1 MKNNM
6 INFIKNIAFFSI
18 NIYRGVLFRLF
29 TLLPVKNNFVFVNC
43 FDGKGISD
51 NPKYIFLQLKQIR
64 PNLKFFWTYSKN
76 EKSTYSNSYYV
87 KAFSIKAI
95 YYQARS
101 KIWVSTVRM
110 PYYATK
116 RKRQQYVHTWHGG
129 LGIKKIEQECEDS
142 LSSRY
147 IRTAK
152 HDSKMIDYYIS
163 PNEDTSKLYL
173 NNFWYSGGKI
183 CKYGSARNDIFF
195 SDAKLQAQHV
205 ISKLKLDPQKKTVL
219 YAPTFRKNNRF
230 DEYNI
235 DFRRLTS
242 SLSERFG
249 GEWQVVVR
257 LHPRLSNSSGAYMTN
272 HPSVFDG
279 SMVEDVQD
287 LLVATDALI
296 TDYSSIGFDFMC
308 TNRPIF
314 LYATDIET
322 YRRDR
327 DFHVPLEKLP
337 FSLADSNSS
346 LCENIAGFDAKSYAH
361 RLESF
366 RNEYGLID
374 DGKASIRT
382 AKLINLLVE
391 G

>member
-1 MKNNM
+1 
-6 INFIKNIAFFSI
+6 
-18 NIYRGVLFRLF
+18 
-29 TLLPVKNNFVFVNC
+29 
-43 FDGKGISD
+43 
-51 NPKYIFLQLKQIR
+51 
-64 PNLKFFWTYSKN
+64 
-76 EKSTYSNSYYV
+76 
-87 KAFSIKAI
+87 
-95 YYQARS
+95 
-101 KIWVSTVRM
+101 
-110 PYYATK
+110 
-116 RKRQQYVHTWHGG
+116 
-129 LGIKKIEQECEDS
+129 
-142 LSSRY
+142 
-147 IRTAK
+147 
-152 HDSKMIDYYIS
+152 
-163 PNEDTSKLYL
+163 
-173 NNFWYSGGKI
+173 
-183 CKYGSARNDIFF
+183 
-195 SDAKLQAQHV
+195 
-205 ISKLKLDPQKKTVL
+205 
-219 YAPTFRKNNRF
+219 
-230 DEYNI
+230 
-235 DFRRLTS
+235 
-242 SLSERFG
+242 
-249 GEWQVVVR
+249 
-257 LHPRLSNSSGAYMTN
+257 MTN